1 VPLDLN
7 DPKVVKQLEAD
18 AKARAQMDADTLV
31 RLMDTQSGRAFIWR
45 SLESSHVFAS
55 SFTSDPL
62 LMAFNEGQRVKGV
75 ELVTQLMKHCPK
87 NYILMAE
94 EANARDTAIERSI
107 SADGSRRDQGSDE
120 YQLDLYRD
128 LATGKI
134 SVEYE
139 PGSDEA
145 A

>member
-1 VPLDLN
+1 M
-7 DPKVVKQLEAD
+7 E
-18 AKARAQMDADTLV
+18 
-31 RLMDTQSGRAFIWR
+31 TQSGRSFIWQR
-45 SLESSHVFAS
+45 LETSHVFES
-55 SFTSDPL
+55 TFTSDPL

-75 ELVTQLMKHCPK
+75 ELLTQLMKYCPDQ
-87 NYILMAE
+87 YVLMAR
-94 EANARDTAIERSI
+94 EADARNIATERSL
-107 SADGSRRDQGSDE
+107 SADGNRRDQGPDE